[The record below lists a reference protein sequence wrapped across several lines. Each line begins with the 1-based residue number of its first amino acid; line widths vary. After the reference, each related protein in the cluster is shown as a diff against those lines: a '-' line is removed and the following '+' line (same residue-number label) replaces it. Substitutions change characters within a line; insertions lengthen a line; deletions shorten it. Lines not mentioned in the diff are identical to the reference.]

1 MPETTDPAL
10 ELAEL
15 CDRLAI
21 ASSDRG
27 DLFLAKQFNVEPWT
41 SEFFQI
47 ALSIVNRTIA
57 LKQLLI
63 ELRIKGAVA
72 AGAQAHLTQI
82 QQAFDLGSLSN
93 QWASR
98 GYTCVTPQH
107 SSPIRMLSAGIP
119 EEYSYPKLTEEE
131 ANELRQLVSRL
142 LGWLRRLQLSD
153 RDFIRESLIEG
164 LEQFQ
169 FRLDHLSWF
178 GWGYS
183 IQSLRDVIL
192 AYLTLERG
200 MVPQENPD
208 AGAVLKRLNVLL
220 RRVYKLATHGRE
232 ATETY
237 DWVIG
242 CYHFA
247 VGAAAGP
254 ALGHIAGLLTKS

>member
-1 MPETTDPAL
+1 MPELTDPAL

-21 ASSDRG
+21 SSNDRG
-27 DLFLAKQFNVEPWT
+27 DLFLAAQFNVEPWT
-41 SEFFQI
+41 AEFFQI
-47 ALSIVNRTIA
+47 AQTIVNRTIA
-57 LKQLLI
+57 LKQLL
-63 ELRIKGAVA
+63 LQLGIKGAVA
-72 AGAQAHLTQI
+72 AGAQAHLSQI
-82 QQAFDLGSLSN
+82 QKAFDLDSMSN
-93 QWASR
+93 QWNGS
-98 GYTCVTPQH
+98 GYRYVTPQH
-107 SSPIRMLSAGIP
+107 SSPIRMLSAAIP
-119 EEYSYPKLTEEE
+119 DEYCYPKLTDEE
-131 ANELRQLVSRL
+131 ANELRELVKRL
-142 LGWLRRLQLSD
+142 LSWLRRLQLSE

-200 MVPQENPD
+200 MVPQDNPD
-208 AGAVLKRLNVLL
+208 AAAVLKRLNVLF
-220 RRVYKLATHGRE
+220 RRVYKIAKHGRE
-232 ATETY
+232 ASETY

-247 VGAAAGP
+247 IGVAAGP
-254 ALGHIAGLLTKS
+254 TLGHIAGLLTSK